1 MTKPSARSGIGAAT
15 TLHAIT
21 ALLLI
26 LIGAKIARTLPFASG
41 VCIMLILAMPA
52 ILAAGFAEATRRKAI
67 GVADAE
73 VLERTGAA
81 EAQKQL
87 SIGLAQAEITEKIGA
102 AEATKTR
109 AVGLAA
115 AEATQAL
122 GEGRARGYAAQVVSL
137 GAGATAAV
145 AVADQ

>member
-52 ILAAGFAEATRRKAI
+52 ILAAGFAEATRRTGGPAI
-67 GVADAE
+67 LQWLSFPPFWAAMTYIVAS
-73 VLERTGAA
+73 LP
-81 EAQKQL
+81 QL
-87 SIGLAQAEITEKIGA
+87 
-102 AEATKTR
+102 
-109 AVGLAA
+109 
-115 AEATQAL
+115 L
-122 GEGRARGYAAQVVSL
+122 GN
-137 GAGATAAV
+137 
-145 AVADQ
+145 